1 MRKCLC
7 RKRAVAPAE
16 GTLLCG
22 MRLILIGVIAWLAVS
37 TVLSPGAVQA
47 QETATGRLARI
58 VVLAPKPAGR
68 NSRSCSARAN
78 APLRSAADARYSWY
92 RLQLGGDTP
101 QYLLMRAAPSWEA
114 ALALPEPFAHSAG
127 TLVQRVTAEL
137 LHYRPTVSYRP

>member
-1 MRKCLC
+1 
-7 RKRAVAPAE
+7 
-16 GTLLCG
+16 

-37 TVLSPGAVQA
+37 AVLSPGAVQA
-47 QETATGRLARI
+47 QETAPGRFARI
-58 VVLAPKPAGR
+58 VVLAPKPGR
-68 NSRSCSARAN
+68 AEFEKLLGARAN
-78 APLRSAADARYSWY
+78 APPRSAADARYSWY

-101 QYLLMRAAPSWEA
+101 QDLLMRAAPSWEA